1 MKILEGRYESLF
13 ITELTQS
20 NSRFR
25 RVKKIDYYT
34 LGAIYVRGGVN
45 SFINHRCLDNLYP
58 DNLEKTAVLNTLNR
72 KIEDE
77 QHLINY
83 RNDIFYNIEDV
94 IKAVIFLHP
103 IKVIDEFDNSTYII
117 PKMYLYNDGR
127 EIINFSYDFNDTN
140 ITENHYI
147 TKKIKSFSYFKIKK
161 EVAIFGKIRG
171 NNFIKRV
178 SEKKEYEDIN
188 SIINDYCH
196 ELMAFFNNNQ
206 LIQTYTSIYIDTYS
220 GKYKKKR
227 ELEKLLFSLSKFPY
241 SLAPSTLD
249 IQEKKDEFQEILFFT
264 NTKRMVTAATDKMY
278 KLIDDSDIYNDI
290 TLIGNT
296 QVALETVLL
305 KKFSEMKTGLEIL
318 DESKQIKDSVKINA
332 DRMRYTIT
340 DNLIMFS
347 NYETGIELYE
357 ILKAKILLKEQM
369 NLFNEFRDVTKIY
382 FDSVSNKR
390 EKGFENFLSIFGLF
404 LTIIFSF
411 EPIKAISKE
420 LGFENKAFLLYL
432 TVNSLIVILLIFRN
446 KYKKRMESN

>member
-1 MKILEGRYESLF
+1 MTILEGRYESLF

-20 NSRFR
+20 NNRFR

-34 LGAIYVRGGVN
+34 LGAVYVRN
-45 SFINHRCLDNLYP
+45 DINIFINHRCLDNLFP
-58 DNLEKTAVLNTLNR
+58 NSLERTSVLNTLNK
-72 KIEDE
+72 KIEEE

-83 RNDIFYNIEDV
+83 RNDIFYNIGDV
-94 IKAVIFLHP
+94 VNAIIFLHP
-103 IKVIDEFDNSTYII
+103 IELFDEFDNCSYII

-140 ITENHYI
+140 ITGNHYI

-161 EVAIFGKIRG
+161 EVAFWGKIRG
-171 NNFIKRV
+171 NTFVKRV
-178 SEKKEYEDIN
+178 SEEKEYEDIN
-188 SIINDYCH
+188 NIINDYCH
-196 ELMAFFNNNQ
+196 ELMTFFNNNQ
-206 LIQTYTSIYIDTYS
+206 LVQTYTNIYINTYS
-220 GKYKKKR
+220 GKYKKKK
-227 ELEKLLFSLSKFPY
+227 ELEKVLFSLSKFPY
-241 SLAPSTLD
+241 SLIPSTLE

-264 NTKRMVTAATDKMY
+264 NTKRMVTAAIDKMY
-278 KLIDDSDIYNDI
+278 KLIDNSDIHNDI
-290 TLIGNT
+290 TLMGNT

-318 DESKQIKDSVKINA
+318 DKTKRIKDPVKINA
-332 DRMRYTIT
+332 DRMRYTMT
-340 DNLIMFS
+340 DNVIMFS

-357 ILKAKILLKEQM
+357 ILKSKILLEEQM

-382 FDSVSNKR
+382 FESLSSKR

-420 LGFENKAFLLYL
+420 LGFENIAFLLYL
-432 TVNSLIVILLIFRN
+432 IVNSLIVILLIVRN
-446 KYKKRMESN
+446 KYKNKDGV

>member
-188 SIINDYCH
+188 RLRQDLCVNGKSIP
-196 ELMAFFNNNQ
+196 
-206 LIQTYTSIYIDTYS
+206 
-220 GKYKKKR
+220 
-227 ELEKLLFSLSKFPY
+227 LF
-241 SLAPSTLD
+241 
-249 IQEKKDEFQEILFFT
+249 
-264 NTKRMVTAATDKMY
+264 
-278 KLIDDSDIYNDI
+278 
-290 TLIGNT
+290 
-296 QVALETVLL
+296 
-305 KKFSEMKTGLEIL
+305 
-318 DESKQIKDSVKINA
+318 
-332 DRMRYTIT
+332 
-340 DNLIMFS
+340 
-347 NYETGIELYE
+347 
-357 ILKAKILLKEQM
+357 
-369 NLFNEFRDVTKIY
+369 
-382 FDSVSNKR
+382 
-390 EKGFENFLSIFGLF
+390 
-404 LTIIFSF
+404 
-411 EPIKAISKE
+411 
-420 LGFENKAFLLYL
+420 
-432 TVNSLIVILLIFRN
+432 
-446 KYKKRMESN
+446 